1 MSKPYVVVVAIVF
14 MVDLQL
20 LVIGAMVCCEDKG
33 DSRTLGLLGDAVI
46 MGFTLLFVLPDKH
59 DVA

>member
-1 MSKPYVVVVAIVF
+1 
-14 MVDLQL
+14 MVGLQL

-46 MGFTLLFVLPDKH
+46 MGFTLLFVLRDKH